1 MTKKSIISILALA
14 FAVLPCSA
22 IEPEGEG
29 WTKTGIDKGIVY
41 YSFNG
46 FDYLS
51 GAQQIVNVVDIDLN
65 CRKYKVEFCYQ
76 RPDEI
81 TSKVMKEKNAV
92 AMINAGYEPQSIV
105 IEIDGQMISNMPNDF
120 IFDSNVPN
128 WKSEGA
134 VYTDG
139 KRKVDVEFSCR
150 GMKDLDEIRAFYA
163 ADKRRY
169 TISSAPV
176 LIDNYE
182 LVGTT
187 FADTDVEI
195 TKLAYEDPKRHQGV
209 RHPRTAVAMTADNHF
224 LMIVVDGRRK
234 GISEG
239 MSAKEL
245 TLFLARNF
253 APQYALNLDGGGST
267 TMCVEGQGDP
277 ETHVVNYPT
286 DNGKF
291 SHDGERHITTHIY
304 VKRK

>member
-1 MTKKSIISILALA
+1 MKTRIFTSIICTVVLLSPC
-14 FAVLPCSA
+14 FAQTP
-22 IEPEGEG
+22 GEG
-29 WTKTGIDKGIVY
+29 WTRTEIGKGLTY
-41 YSFNG
+41 CSF
-46 FDYLS
+46 S
-51 GAQQIVNVVDIDLN
+51 GYDSISDANQIVNVIDLDLN

-105 IEIDGQMISNMPNDF
+105 IEIDGQMISNIPNDF
-120 IFDSNVPN
+120 IFDSDVPN

-139 KRKVDVEFSCR
+139 RRNVDVEFSCR
-150 GMKDLDEIRAFYA
+150 GMKDLDEIRDFYA

-169 TISSAPV
+169 TISSAPM
-176 LIDNYE
+176 LIDNFE

-187 FADTDVEI
+187 FADSDVEI
-195 TKLAYEDPKRHQGV
+195 TKLAYEDPRRHQGV
-209 RHPRTAVAMTADNHF
+209 RHPRTAVAKTADNHF